1 MIFNILIAFGCILL
15 SLAFNHIYW
24 TIIDIKDT
32 LVKINNI
39 LNKNN
44 IEYRKII
51 NEDRR

>member
-44 IEYRKII
+44 IEYRNTIQ
-51 NEDRR
+51 NENR